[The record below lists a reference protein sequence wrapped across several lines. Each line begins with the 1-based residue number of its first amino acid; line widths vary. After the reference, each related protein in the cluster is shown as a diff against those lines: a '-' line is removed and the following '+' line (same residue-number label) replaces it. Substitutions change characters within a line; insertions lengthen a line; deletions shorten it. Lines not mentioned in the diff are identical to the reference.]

1 LHAIGV
7 VVVPTS
13 FDVDLDAVTLL
24 AMGLIVVIAFG
35 VGWIIR
41 GRR

>member
-1 LHAIGV
+1 V

-13 FDVDLDAVTLL
+13 FDVDLDTVTLL
-24 AMGLIVVIAFG
+24 AVGLIVVIAFG
-35 VGWIIR
+35 VGWIVR

>member
-1 LHAIGV
+1 M
-7 VVVPTS
+7 VVVPAS
-13 FDVDLDAVTLL
+13 FDVDLDAVALL

-35 VGWIIR
+35 VGWIVR

>member
-1 LHAIGV
+1 V

-13 FDVDLDAVTLL
+13 FDVELDTATLL

-35 VGWIIR
+35 VGWIFR